1 MKEDERQSS
10 RKGGSVRFA
19 HSVVHTRG
27 KGCTMENRR
36 GNGLSNVPT
45 RQKQKSG
52 GLLAKLN
59 AAAPVKPV
67 NNIIPL
73 GTYYR
78 SAALLQ
84 RQADEYRR
92 LGNREQL
99 YVMLLRYAR

>member
-1 MKEDERQSS
+1 
-10 RKGGSVRFA
+10 
-19 HSVVHTRG
+19 
-27 KGCTMENRR
+27 MENRR
-36 GNGLSNVPT
+36 GYGLSNVPN

-52 GLLAKLN
+52 SLLAKLN

-99 YVMLLRYAR
+99 YVMLLRYARYVVFL